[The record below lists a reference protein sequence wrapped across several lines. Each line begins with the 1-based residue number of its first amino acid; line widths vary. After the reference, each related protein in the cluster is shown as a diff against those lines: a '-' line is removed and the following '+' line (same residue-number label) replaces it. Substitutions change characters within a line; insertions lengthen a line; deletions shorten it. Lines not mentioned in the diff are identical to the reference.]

1 MAFIPGC
8 GRWSIKNCDHA
19 NVGDLHHIYEGTGVV
34 APFSLLWL
42 PLGDL
47 QCICSLLHL
56 SSGELPFELSTIVK
70 ISQFPDSTWH
80 VAAMSVLFLL
90 LGLGKNVR
98 SV

>member
-1 MAFIPGC
+1 MTMQF
-8 GRWSIKNCDHA
+8 SMY
-19 NVGDLHHIYEGTGVV
+19 DLCYIYEGTGVV

-90 LGLGKNVR
+90 LGLGKK
-98 SV
+98 

>member
-1 MAFIPGC
+1 MEG
-8 GRWSIKNCDHA
+8 GQLKNVTMQFLIYA
-19 NVGDLHHIYEGTGVV
+19 LRYIYEGTGVV
-34 APFSLLWL
+34 TPFSLLWL

-47 QCICSLLHL
+47 QCICSLLHI

-98 SV
+98 TVWQGA